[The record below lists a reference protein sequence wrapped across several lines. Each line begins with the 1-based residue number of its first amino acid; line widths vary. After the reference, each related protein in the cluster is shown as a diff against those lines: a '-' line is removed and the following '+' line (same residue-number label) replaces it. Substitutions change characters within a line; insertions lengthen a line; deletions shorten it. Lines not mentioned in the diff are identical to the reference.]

1 MDGISQLCYMLL
13 DFGIL
18 LWDTLQKRNI
28 RNMKKENMS
37 KSIMGSKWI
46 HVHSMKTN
54 ENNLTYR

>member
-37 KSIMGSKWI
+37 KSIMGSK
-46 HVHSMKTN
+46 
-54 ENNLTYR
+54 